1 MILVTSYA
9 GRQVL
14 PEVAT
19 LAQAVGSQ
27 LQALVTV
34 CMLASP
40 QALFHDLREVGKGPR
55 TIANER
61 RPVHRCQGSGLE
73 RRQPLQR
80 RLCVGCIRHIVRKR
94 AISVI
99 WVIAFSSRFFY

>member
-14 PEVAT
+14 PEVAA

-34 CMLASP
+34 SMLASP
-40 QALFHDLREVGKGPR
+40 QALFHDLHEVGKGLR

-61 RPVHRCQGSGLE
+61 QPVHCCQCFWLE

-80 RLCVGCIRHIVRKR
+80 RLCGGCIRHIVRKR

-99 WVIAFSSRFFY
+99 WVIAFSSRLFY